1 MSGRD
6 DDENTPEDE
15 DDQFITLGFY
25 VNLIRGLLFES
36 GDQTSHFLKSHK
48 KTNKVLALL
57 AMESKWLDWICSP
70 VRVAGKSPLL
80 GKPVPPDSSGD
91 F

>member
-25 VNLIRGLLFES
+25 VSLILGLLFDSGES
-36 GDQTSHFLKSHK
+36 AELQY
-48 KTNKVLALL
+48 
-57 AMESKWLDWICSP
+57 
-70 VRVAGKSPLL
+70 
-80 GKPVPPDSSGD
+80 
-91 F
+91 